1 MATCAFVPP
10 YVLSRLAELPDDDP
24 TAQASRTTLDIDR
37 AIRERRR
44 RAAPGAVGIPAPAL
58 ESRWTVH
65 GADHVTDL
73 PGTPVRADGDDP
85 TGDAAVDDA
94 YDGVAAMWDL
104 LADVFSYTSVDGHAA
119 PLTATVHHGDRYA
132 NAFWDGR
139 QLVFGDGDGVV
150 FGSFTTPIEVLG
162 HEYAHGVTQFTAG
175 LAYDDQPG
183 ALNESISDVFGS
195 MVKQR
200 MLGQTVDEAD
210 WLIGDRLLRPDVEG
224 KALRSMKEPGAAYDD
239 PRIGTDRQVG
249 SMRAYVETTEDNGD
263 VHINSGIPNRAF
275 YLAATGLGGRSWE
288 GAGPIWWA
296 ALVSGRVGSE
306 TEFVEFAE
314 TTLEATARL
323 YGVASTEWVT
333 VHDAWADV
341 GVLEAEADPDGPS
354 EAAGIVAVRRTGGF
368 AGLVAEREI
377 DLATDPAGAEAA
389 ALLRRVDF
397 AQLRA
402 TRPQPDRFVYTVR
415 TGTREVRL
423 NEQDLTPELA
433 QLIDLVLGRGL
444 L

>member
-24 TAQASRTTLDIDR
+24 TAQASRTTLDIDH

-44 RAAPGAVGIPAPAL
+44 RAAPGTVGVPAPAL

-65 GADHVTDL
+65 GADHATDL
-73 PGTPVRADGDDP
+73 PGAPVRADGDDP
-85 TGDAAVDDA
+85 TDDAAVDEA
-94 YDGVAAMWDL
+94 YDGIAAMWDL

-119 PLTATVHHGDRYA
+119 PVTATVHHGDRYA

-139 QLVFGDGDGVV
+139 QLVFGDGDGAV

-175 LAYDDQPG
+175 LAYEDQPG
-183 ALNESISDVFGS
+183 ALNESVSDVFGS

-200 MLGQTVDEAD
+200 VLGQTVDEAD
-210 WLIGDRLLRPDVEG
+210 WLIGDGLLRPGVQG
-224 KALRSMKEPGAAYDD
+224 TALRSMKEPGAAYDD
-239 PRIGTDRQVG
+239 PRIGKDRQVG
-249 SMRAYVETTEDNGD
+249 SMRSYVETTEDRGG

-296 ALVSGRVGSE
+296 ALVSGRIGRG

-323 YGVASTEWVT
+323 YGAASAEWVA
-333 VHDAWADV
+333 VHEAWAEV
-341 GVLEAEADPDGPS
+341 GVLEADPDGPS
-354 EAAGIVAVRRTGGF
+354 EAAGVVAVRRSGGF
-368 AGLVAEREI
+368 AGLVAEGQI

-397 AQLRA
+397 ARLRA
-402 TRPQPDRFVYTVR
+402 TPPQPDRFVYVVR
-415 TGTREVRL
+415 TGAREVRL

-444 L
+444 V